1 MGRVENFFSAL
12 SIINQHISVKA
23 NFFDLTFFERE
34 NMKNVIVMLAIVA
47 GLSACASRQPEPQV
61 APAPAVAPAQNVQA
75 PRRACGVKAPVQAP
89 VAQQGCSSC
98 GPRSYTVSEP
108 VEVLYKNV
116 TYTTVYEPKTYS
128 ETSYVKKPYSCP
140 NGNLCGQKAPE
151 PMAVEYRK

>member
-1 MGRVENFFSAL
+1 
-12 SIINQHISVKA
+12 
-23 NFFDLTFFERE
+23 
-34 NMKNVIVMLAIVA
+34 MKNVIVMLAIVA
-47 GLSACASRQPEPQV
+47 GISACASRQPEPQV
-61 APAPAVAPAQNVQA
+61 APAPVVAPAQNVQPIQ

-89 VAQQGCSSC
+89 VKQGCNSC
-98 GPRSYTVSEP
+98 GAHSYTVEEP

-140 NGNLCGQKAPE
+140 NGNLCAQKAPE